1 MERAK
6 EAQSTEPGME
16 DLIFSRS
23 YDPCRLLCLNLFG
36 IPNHIVMETLQQNSA
51 LGRTVQSLGYASIED
66 FAREQ
71 ARSLIQQNMAYYQAR
86 IDLFEQKYG
95 LAYSDFVEQFDSLG
109 KYSIIEK
116 EDDSMLWET
125 AIDVVNAYRA
135 DLEAIAA

>member
-1 MERAK
+1 
-6 EAQSTEPGME
+6 
-16 DLIFSRS
+16 
-23 YDPCRLLCLNLFG
+23 
-36 IPNHIVMETLQQNSA
+36 METLQNNSA

-95 LAYSDFVEQFDSLG
+95 LDFRAFVEQFELLG

-125 AIDVVNAYRA
+125 AIDVVTAYRA
-135 DLEAIAA
+135 DLQAIPA

>member
-1 MERAK
+1 ME
-6 EAQSTEPGME
+6 
-16 DLIFSRS
+16 SR
-23 YDPCRLLCLNLFG
+23 
-36 IPNHIVMETLQQNSA
+36 QQNLA
-51 LGRTVQSLGYASIED
+51 LRRTVQLLGYTSIED

-95 LAYSDFVEQFDSLG
+95 LDYYVFVEQFDSLR

>member
-1 MERAK
+1 ME
-6 EAQSTEPGME
+6 
-16 DLIFSRS
+16 SR
-23 YDPCRLLCLNLFG
+23 
-36 IPNHIVMETLQQNSA
+36 QQNLA
-51 LGRTVQSLGYASIED
+51 LRRTVQLLGYTSIED
-66 FAREQ
+66 FTREQ

-95 LAYSDFVEQFDSLG
+95 LDYYVFVEQFDSLR

>member
-1 MERAK
+1 M
-6 EAQSTEPGME
+6 P
-16 DLIFSRS
+16 
-23 YDPCRLLCLNLFG
+23 NLR
-36 IPNHIVMETLQQNSA
+36 NMETLHDNSA
-51 LGRTVQSLGYASIED
+51 LGRTVQSLGYASIQD

-95 LAYSDFVEQFDSLG
+95 LDFQQFVEQFDSLG

-125 AIDVVNAYRA
+125 AIDVVSAYRA

>member
-1 MERAK
+1 
-6 EAQSTEPGME
+6 
-16 DLIFSRS
+16 
-23 YDPCRLLCLNLFG
+23 
-36 IPNHIVMETLQQNSA
+36 METQQNSA
-51 LGRTVQSLGYASIED
+51 LGRTVQSLGYTTIED

-71 ARSLIQQNMAYYQAR
+71 ARSLIKQNMAYYQAR

-95 LAYSDFVEQFDSLG
+95 LDFRAFVEQFDSIG

-125 AIDVVNAYRA
+125 AIDVVNAYQA